1 MDNFQMEMK
10 CCGAFNASDWLQ
22 IPDSCFADQK
32 QRKDIYTE
40 GCVHAIKIL
49 LAPMMEQLA
58 MFVTVLACVQVAR
71 ILVLYYFHS
80 RSKRA
85 EYKPV

>member
-49 LAPMMEQLA
+49 LAPTMKELA
-58 MFVTVLACVQVAR
+58 IFVPMLACSQ
-71 ILVLYYFHS
+71 ILIMLIQIVRYHYE
-80 RSKRA
+80 RA
-85 EYKPV
+85 EYEPV